1 MASYS
6 GNLNGEKRLFVFDRD
21 GGTGATQATFVK
33 SIPID
38 YPGLAG
44 ATTAYVTSGG
54 KTYGTT
60 AEIYQFVGNRIYDNY
75 QRQQTRTITSF
86 SEGEGITSTVVSFT
100 PDPRIHIGV
109 YVAGTSQT
117 GLTGDHMDEIHL
129 TANDGTVYQSFLGKI
144 TYSEE
149 NSDIAADRCLVDLI
163 AYGISGSSDPSTL
176 YTMGVGKT
184 LANKTNGCTAQI
196 KASNVNLYVDI
207 DSHKQGILGQVGAS
221 LDSANIFGTTIGDAG
236 ASQNVFCDINNK
248 DLISFCSTV
257 LPAFVNGGTGAF
269 GRTERQTSI
278 FTMLAGVTGELD
290 NVDSAL
296 ENAVFGITFNAVT
309 GGSGSLES
317 AFEEFCHAVLHKHAG
332 TINNKG
338 NVVKQINDVNSIRD
352 VDDISF

>member
-6 GNLNGEKRLFVFDRD
+6 GNVNGEKRLFVFDRD
-21 GGTGATQATFVK
+21 AGTGATQVTFVK
-33 SIPID
+33 TIPID

-44 ATTAYVTSGG
+44 ATTAYFNAGG

-75 QRQQTRTITSF
+75 QRQQSRTITSF
-86 SEGEGITSTVVSFT
+86 VEGVGITNTVVNFT
-100 PDPRIHIGV
+100 PDPRIHMGI

-117 GLTGDHMDEIHL
+117 GLTGDHMDEIHV
-129 TANDGTVYQSFLGKI
+129 TANDGTSYQAFLGKI
-144 TYSEE
+144 TYNET
-149 NSDIAADRCLVDLI
+149 NSDIAADRCLVDLV
-163 AYGISGSSDPSTL
+163 AYGVSGSSDPSTL

-184 LANKTNGCTAQI
+184 LTNKTNGCTGLI

-207 DSHKQGILGQVGAS
+207 DSHKQAVVGQVGAS
-221 LDSANIFGTTIGDAG
+221 FDSPNIFGTTIGDAG
-236 ASQNVFCDINNK
+236 ASQNVFTDTNNK
-248 DLISFCSTV
+248 NLIEFCSTL

-269 GRTERQTSI
+269 QRTERQTHI

-296 ENAVFGITFNAVT
+296 ENAIFGVTFNAVT
-309 GGSGSLES
+309 GGSGSLDS
-317 AFEEFCHAVLHKHAG
+317 AFEEFCHAVLHKHAQ

-338 NVVKQINDVNSIRD
+338 SVIKQIHDVKSIRD